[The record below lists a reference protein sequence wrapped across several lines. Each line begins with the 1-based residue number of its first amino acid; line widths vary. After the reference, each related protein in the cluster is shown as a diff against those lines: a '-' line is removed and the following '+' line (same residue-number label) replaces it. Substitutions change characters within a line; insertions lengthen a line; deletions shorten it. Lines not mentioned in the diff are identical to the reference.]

1 MKLSPNFS
9 LAEFETSQTAA
20 RRGIENKV
28 PQRYIPR
35 IKALCRNVLQP
46 LRDHL
51 GRPVVVTSGYRCGLL
66 NTAIGGA
73 TRSQHLYGEAAD
85 IIAVGLSITDLFET
99 IIELDLPYDQ
109 VIDEFGKW
117 VHVSHRANRHEE
129 LRARKTG
136 GRTIYTF
143 A

>member
-20 RRGIENKV
+20 RRGIDNTV

-35 IKALCRNVLQP
+35 LKALCRSVLQP

-51 GRPVVVTSGYRCGLL
+51 GRPVVVTSGYRCLLL
-66 NTAIGGA
+66 NTAIGGSEH
-73 TRSQHLYGEAAD
+73 SQHIYGEAAD
-85 IIAVGLSITDLFET
+85 IIVPGLAIPDLFET

-109 VIDEFGKW
+109 VINEFGKW
-117 VHVSHRANRHEE
+117 VHISHRANRHEE
-129 LRARKTG
+129 LRARKAG
-136 GRTIYTF
+136 GQVYYTF